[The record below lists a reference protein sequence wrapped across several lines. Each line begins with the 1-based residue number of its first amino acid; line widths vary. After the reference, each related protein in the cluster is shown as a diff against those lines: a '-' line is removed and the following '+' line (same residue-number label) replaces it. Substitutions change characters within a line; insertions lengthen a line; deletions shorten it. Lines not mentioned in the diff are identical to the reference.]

1 MKSGGASCD
10 GQASIADDG
19 ASDAEL
25 PVFRCATGTR
35 TWSFWCPHCRAQ
47 HTHGAGAGHRVAHCA
62 SGPYK
67 ARGYVLAAG
76 DEPAKGGR

>member
-1 MKSGGASCD
+1 MTEA
-10 GQASIADDG
+10 ARDD
-19 ASDAEL
+19 L
-25 PVFRCATGTR
+25 PVFACKTGSH
-35 TWSFWCPHCRAQ
+35 TWTFWCPHCRIE

-76 DEPAKGGR
+76 GEAAKGGQ